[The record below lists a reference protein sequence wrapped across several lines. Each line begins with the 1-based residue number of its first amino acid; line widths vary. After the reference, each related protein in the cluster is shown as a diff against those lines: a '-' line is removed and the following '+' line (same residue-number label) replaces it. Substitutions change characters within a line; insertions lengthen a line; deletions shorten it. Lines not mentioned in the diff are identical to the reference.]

1 MSSGIQQKRLP
12 QRSAT
17 ASSPFFLPSGLL
29 IAQTVFLIE
38 CLDTSTSRNSLL
50 LSGVE
55 RMALGTYLDVDLLLC
70 GAYDESISTVA
81 GNRSLIIL
89 RMNSFLHDF
98 HLFLLFLVEWN
109 TVSQHMIHA
118 HLIDSFFSIAQRL
131 SLFKK
136 NQRKFANRKIC

>member
-17 ASSPFFLPSGLL
+17 ASSPFFSPSGLL

-55 RMALGTYLDVDLLLC
+55 RMTLGTYLDVDLLLC